1 MMHYTGVTFRP
12 PFEERS
18 LLLQASMGCSHNK
31 CWFCSMYRDVKL
43 TPAS

>member
-18 LLLQASMGCSHNK
+18 LLLQASMGCSYNK
-31 CWFCSMYRDVKL
+31 CRFCSMYRDVKL